1 MESGS
6 FIRVTRN
13 RPCPICGKP
22 DWCVIIPKDST
33 NLIYCMRSHDRTNT
47 IGADGNEYVFLKE
60 SSDGE
65 LFILRQDYKQPGFN
79 KEKFAAKPKSYTAPA
94 TRKVDLIQPLSNE
107 KLDLIYKDM
116 LSMLVLDDRH
126 RKYLKA
132 QGWSDELIEKR
143 MVKSYPESDDIYYT
157 YHNRT
162 KSLNMSRAELAKRLT
177 KNHGSLVGVPGY
189 YENGSTGTFYG
200 PSGILFPMY
209 DEKGYIKR
217 LRIRMD
223 FLDQKRPIIVREND
237 AIYRVGYK
245 DFKITMKGV
254 FEVKPDGSLEKLAD
268 NGYLRGKY
276 RTLASFVEDPDSSVL
291 RNKLKGGCK
300 SSNEVSLYT
309 LPGDDM
315 SIFHIVEGEPKSIY
329 SNYRLKSPVISV
341 PGVNSYKIL
350 FSEGWIDK
358 MKAMG
363 MKLVVVA
370 YDADKVTNKDVL
382 FYESSL
388 VNELINHGV
397 AVAIADW
404 DEADG
409 KGLDD
414 LLAGGHMPQYH
425 VVSKTTG

>member
-94 TRKVDLIQPLSNE
+94 ARKVDLIQPLSNE

-189 YENGSTGTFYG
+189 YDKKL
-200 PSGILFPMY
+200 PQKSGRKYYECDIDY
-209 DEKGYIKR
+209 TDGYRNAKR
-217 LRIRMD
+217 I
-223 FLDQKRPIIVREND
+223 
-237 AIYRVGYK
+237 
-245 DFKITMKGV
+245 
-254 FEVKPDGSLEKLAD
+254 
-268 NGYLRGKY
+268 
-276 RTLASFVEDPDSSVL
+276 
-291 RNKLKGGCK
+291 
-300 SSNEVSLYT
+300 
-309 LPGDDM
+309 
-315 SIFHIVEGEPKSIY
+315 IY
-329 SNYRLKSPVISV
+329 SNDGLIFYT
-341 PGVNSYKIL
+341 
-350 FSEGWIDK
+350 D
-358 MKAMG
+358 
-363 MKLVVVA
+363 
-370 YDADKVTNKDVL
+370 DH
-382 FYESSL
+382 YESFEQL
-388 VNELINHGV
+388 
-397 AVAIADW
+397 
-404 DEADG
+404 
-409 KGLDD
+409 
-414 LLAGGHMPQYH
+414 Y
-425 VVSKTTG
+425 